1 MKKYITLLII
11 SFLAVTLAFGQCIPD
26 PQYTQPGIYPDSAT
40 GFPPAIATYEYNF
53 VITAI
58 IPADTIVFPFPR
70 MNIDSIGVAEI
81 TGMPEGFQAIPSR
94 PSGFWLGGTSGC
106 MLITGTPT
114 EAQVGVYPLAI
125 TVVGYMGGLG
135 LPIPYTID
143 YYSIIVL
150 PAASYGIDE
159 AGVNG
164 NIRMKA
170 FPNPSSDI
178 FNLEFYAQ
186 SAGNFECLIYDSRG
200 RLLKSET
207 IASNTGNHSYSID
220 GSDLEP
226 GVYFCRLRHTEKN
239 LSAVIRLIR
248 H

>member
-1 MKKYITLLII
+1 MTRFLTFLTLVLM
-11 SFLAVTLAFGQCIPD
+11 FPVMLHAQCQPD
-26 PQYTQPGIYPDSAT
+26 PQYTLPGIYPDSAT
-40 GFPPAIATYEYNF
+40 GFPPAVATYEYNF

-143 YYSIIVL
+143 YYSITVL

-159 AGVNG
+159 PGVYG
-164 NIRMKA
+164 NIRLKA
-170 FPNPSSDI
+170 FPNPFSGK

-207 IASNTGNHSYSID
+207 ITTDAGNQSYSVD

-226 GVYFCRLRHTEKN
+226 GIYFCRLSHTREN
-239 LSAVIRLIR
+239 LSAVIRLIKR
-248 H
+248 

>member
-1 MKKYITLLII
+1 MKRFLIFLTLVLM
-11 SFLAVTLAFGQCIPD
+11 FPVLLHAQCQPD

-40 GFPPAIATYEYNF
+40 GFPPAVATYEYNF

-58 IPADTIVFPFPR
+58 IPVDTIVFPFPR

-94 PSGFWLGGTSGC
+94 PSGYWLGGTSGC

-114 EAQVGVYPLAI
+114 EAQVGVYPLSI

-143 YYSIIVL
+143 YYSITVL

-159 AGVNG
+159 AGVFG
-164 NIRMKA
+164 NISLKA
-170 FPNPSSDI
+170 FPNPFTGK

-207 IASNTGNHSYSID
+207 ISTDTGNQSYSID

-226 GVYFCRLRHTEKN
+226 GIYFCRLSHTREN
-239 LSAVIRLIR
+239 LSAVIRLIK

>member
-1 MKKYITLLII
+1 MKKYITLLLI

-40 GFPPAIATYEYNF
+40 GFPPAVATYEYNF

-58 IPADTIVFPFPR
+58 IPADTAITPTYRV
-70 MNIDSIGVAEI
+70 NIDSIGVAEI
-81 TGMPEGFQAIPSR
+81 TGLPEGFQAIPSR
-94 PSGFWLGGTSGC
+94 PSGYWLGGTSGC
-106 MLITGTPT
+106 MLITGTPN
-114 EAQVGVYPLAI
+114 EAQVGEYPLSI
-125 TVVGYMGGLG
+125 TVVGYMGGFG
-135 LPIPYTID
+135 VPIPYTID
-143 YYSIIVL
+143 YYTITVF
-150 PAASYGIDE
+150 PAAAYGIDE
-159 AGVNG
+159 PGVNG
-164 NIRMKA
+164 NIRLKA
-170 FPNPSSDI
+170 FPNPFSGEI
-178 FNLEFYAQ
+178 NLEFYAQ

-207 IASNTGNHSYSID
+207 ISTDAGNQSYSID

-226 GVYFCRLRHTEKN
+226 GIYFCRLSHTREN

>member
-1 MKKYITLLII
+1 MLFR
-11 SFLAVTLAFGQCIPD
+11 S
-26 PQYTQPGIYPDSAT
+26 IYPDSAT
-40 GFPPAIATYEYNF
+40 GFPPAVATYEYNF

-106 MLITGTPT
+106 MLITGTPI

-143 YYSIIVL
+143 YYSITVL
-150 PAASYGIDE
+150 PAAAYGIDE
-159 AGVNG
+159 PGVYG
-164 NIRMKA
+164 NIRLKA
-170 FPNPSSDI
+170 FPNPFAGK

-186 SAGNFECLIYDSRG
+186 SADRKST
-200 RLLKSET
+200 RLNS
-207 IASNTGNHSYSID
+207 SH
-220 GSDLEP
+220 
-226 GVYFCRLRHTEKN
+226 
-239 LSAVIRLIR
+239 
-248 H
+248 

>member
-26 PQYTQPGIYPDSAT
+26 PQYTLPGIYPDSAT
-40 GFPPAIATYEYNF
+40 NLPHAFATYEYNAVF
-53 VITAI
+53 TAI
-58 IPADTIVFPFPR
+58 IPADTMLLPGLTLR
-70 MNIDSIGVAEI
+70 IDSIGVTDI
-81 TGMPEGFQAIPSR
+81 QGLPEGFQAIPSR
-94 PSGFWLGGTSGC
+94 PSAFWHGGTSGC

-114 EAQVGVYPLAI
+114 EAQVGTYPLQI
-125 TVVGYMGGLG
+125 TVVGYIGGLG
-135 LPIPYTID
+135 LPNSFVID
-143 YYSIIVL
+143 YYSITVL
-150 PAASYGIDE
+150 PAATYGIDE
-159 AGVNG
+159 EGLNG

-207 IASNTGNHSYSID
+207 ISTDAGNQSYSID

-226 GVYFCRLRHTEKN
+226 GIYFCRLSHTREN